1 MMKAPDDAVT
11 TGQYIIVLKK
21 DSSKSDLQH
30 VIEKIKG
37 VSEIAHVQRY
47 TEHVGRTLT
56 VNLPRDLLEKAS
68 LQFQGNNV

>member
-1 MMKAPDDAVT
+1 MMRAPDDAAT

-37 VSEIAHVQRY
+37 LTQMAHVQRY

-56 VNLPRDLLEKAS
+56 VNIPRDILEEVTPY
-68 LQFQGNNV
+68 NV